1 METSPSRSTLTDP
14 LRANPDDC
22 SLLLE
27 PRLVFD
33 TAFLG
38 HGMRCGDS
46 IPYAIYDY
54 DKVIDALV
62 WWHECPREE
71 AVDYCAFNIEAG
83 WVGPGTPLLLRRCSI
98 RAFED
103 SN

>member
-1 METSPSRSTLTDP
+1 MESSPSHPPLTDP
-14 LRANPDDC
+14 LHVPPGDG

-38 HGMRCGDS
+38 YGMRCGDS

-71 AVDYCAFNIEAG
+71 AVEYCLYNIENG
-83 WVGPGTPLLLRRCSI
+83 WAGPGTPLLLKRCSI

-103 SN
+103 SL